1 MRVQLKPDDGQ
12 TFSKFI
18 GAGVAPSFSTFRL
31 FIIWAGVAP
40 PFFSSQQARHAAHLL
55 SNGVRTSFV
64 SMHILALALCIFELP
79 LLFIFLSF
87 FFEASHRTKLS

>member
-12 TFSKFI
+12 IFTKFI
-18 GAGVAPSFSTFRL
+18 EAGVAPSFSTFRL
-31 FIIWAGVAP
+31 FIWAGVAP
-40 PFFSSQQARHAAHLL
+40 PFFSSPAARPRT
-55 SNGVRTSFV
+55 SGVRTSFV